1 MAETKVVITNNISGV
16 IKEIN
21 DHIRKRMGKAC
32 VTVRDRAVDSMK
44 EAKTGNVYTTYFFTM
59 NGRIIPIGKR
69 WKPHQASAPGE
80 PPAID
85 TGELAQHI
93 IIEVSESG
101 YEGSVGVAAGETS
114 KNAKATIG
122 EIGKWLEMGSSK
134 VAARPWLKPAFESSL
149 DKIKEIFTAPME

>member
-1 MAETKVVITNNISGV
+1 MPEVVFKDNIQGV
-16 IKEIN
+16 IKELNNNI
-21 DHIRKRMGKAC
+21 KKQMATAC

-44 EAKTGNVYTTYFFTM
+44 EAKTGKIYTTYFFTM

-101 YEGSVGVAAGETS
+101 YEGSVGVAVGETS

-134 VAARPWLKPAFESSL
+134 VAARPWLKPAFESSFE
-149 DKIKEIFTAPME
+149 KIRAIFTKPME